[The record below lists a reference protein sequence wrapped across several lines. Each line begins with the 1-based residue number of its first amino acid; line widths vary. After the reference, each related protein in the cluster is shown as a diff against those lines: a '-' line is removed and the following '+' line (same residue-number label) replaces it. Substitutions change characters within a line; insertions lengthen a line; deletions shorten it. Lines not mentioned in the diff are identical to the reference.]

1 MLIIDCSSA
10 VCSSDLHELLRLFD
24 AARRTR
30 HELLIEIILP
40 EGMPSDS
47 RTIARAI
54 HRFYAIGIRPDW
66 WKLAPQRDPAAWR
79 HIEAAVREGD
89 PACRGILL
97 LGLYSPMDELIDTF
111 PAAARS
117 PLVQGFPGG
126 PPPFAALP

>member
-1 MLIIDCSSA
+1 M
-10 VCSSDLHELLRLFD
+10 FD

-54 HRFYAIGIRPDW
+54 HCFYAIGIRPDW
-66 WKLAPQRDPAAWR
+66 WKLELQRDPAAWR

-89 PACRGILL
+89 PECRGILL
-97 LGLYSPMDELIDTF
+97 LGLSSPMDELIESF
-111 PAAARS
+111 RS
-117 PLVQGFPGG
+117 DEHTSELQ
-126 PPPFAALP
+126 LLLRISY